1 MTNTSVTRKTKKT
14 EVDTAPLP
22 APEREIPVS
31 ITSITFDKNGNLYGV
46 SDSGQLHL
54 FNFDTKKWG
63 QI

>member
-1 MTNTSVTRKTKKT
+1 MTNTSVTRKTKKI

-22 APEREIPVS
+22 VPEKEIPVS

-46 SDSGQLHL
+46 GNSGQLHL

-63 QI
+63 QV

>member
-1 MTNTSVTRKTKKT
+1 MTNTSITRKTKKT
-14 EVDTAPLP
+14 EVDTIPLLT
-22 APEREIPVS
+22 PEREAPVS